1 MARRTRT
8 SNMCR
13 ARALLCHASRC
24 VCEAKPKPAPPPRR
38 VDCSGGSPFQV
49 FLNQRLRVAKQAA
62 LPTDKTSTGSL
73 TAAALK
79 RARDACVAEWQLLTQ
94 EQKRPY
100 KDLFEARLAERRR
113 IATERLESGP
123 GEGNAGPLCP
133 SSHWGCGSGTAV
145 VHPKFVREAL
155 AATGRL
161 PPPAEV
167 YNTTEFTITS
177 PEESPML
184 GAGLQLEPCHLL
196 GRPVCKTHPKH
207 KHLSQIHDAMKV
219 MTDRL
224 GKDVVATGDVL
235 CLFEGAHP
243 DGAHE
248 VFALLTRASY
258 SPKFQDWT
266 LCKPLA
272 TEVGRGA
279 LEFPV
284 LVELDS
290 RLLPA
295 LPGGLATAATTLRT
309 EPATTSP
316 SASARW
322 LLNGGFECAATS
334 FSARLACELWASTPE
349 RHSTSV
355 VVRQEAA
362 TAGTNRAVVAAAATS
377 SIGAPCHCQ
386 LKCARPWPWTH
397 WATRLQPGTAHT
409 SGRARLWSGP
419 LCKMAE
425 AGPRRCRCRL
435 LRLPHLW
442 PTLRQDSRR

>member
-1 MARRTRT
+1 M
-8 SNMCR
+8 
-13 ARALLCHASRC
+13 
-24 VCEAKPKPAPPPRR
+24 
-38 VDCSGGSPFQV
+38 

-145 VHPKFVREAL
+145 VHPKLVREAL

-207 KHLSQIHDAMKV
+207 KHLSQIHNAMKV

-235 CLFEGAHP
+235 CLFEGAHS

-309 EPATTSP
+309 ETSDYLALRLSEMALEWRLRVCRYGLLSPARMRVVGVDPGEAFDIRCGSAGGNDRRGQQGGVGCWRRRQQAP
-316 SASARW
+316 S
-322 LLNGGFECAATS
+322 G
-334 FSARLACELWASTPE
+334 RLAIA
-349 RHSTSV
+349 
-355 VVRQEAA
+355 
-362 TAGTNRAVVAAAATS
+362 N
-377 SIGAPCHCQ
+377 
-386 LKCARPWPWTH
+386 
-397 WATRLQPGTAHT
+397 
-409 SGRARLWSGP
+409 
-419 LCKMAE
+419 
-425 AGPRRCRCRL
+425 
-435 LRLPHLW
+435 
-442 PTLRQDSRR
+442 